1 MDDKK
6 QSAEQVIR
14 QHVIWAVGAGLVPVP
29 VVDFLA
35 VTGIQVDLIKQLCT
49 LYGAGFEEST
59 GKVWVGALT
68 GGAVARI
75 GASALKALPGLGSLL
90 GGLSMSIA
98 SGASTYA
105 VGQVVTKHLEAGGTM
120 QNLDVD
126 EARRRY
132 AEAYEKGKD
141 VAKEASQ
148 KRKATDAS
156 ASPAAAPAAAPVAPE
171 DAFAKLEKLGKLR
184 AAGVITEAEFEAKK
198 KSLLDSI

>member
-6 QSAEQVIR
+6 QSAEQVVR

-49 LYGAGFEEST
+49 LWGVGFEEST

-75 GASALKALPGLGSLL
+75 GASALKALPGFGTLL
-90 GGLSMSIA
+90 GGLSMSLA

-105 VGQVVTKHLEAGGTM
+105 VGQVIMKHLEAGGTM

-126 EARRRY
+126 EAKRRY
-132 AEAYEKGKD
+132 ADAYEKGKD
-141 VAKEASQ
+141 VAKEAAE
-148 KRKATDAS
+148 KRSEKAASGEKTEDAG
-156 ASPAAAPAAAPVAPE
+156 

-184 AAGVITEAEFEAKK
+184 ASGVITEAEFEAKK
-198 KSLLDSI
+198 KSLLESI